1 MEKYQIIVVGAG
13 HAGIE
18 AALASSRMGK
28 QTLLLCIDVANV
40 GYMACNP
47 SIGGTSKGHLVREID
62 ALGGEMGI
70 NADKAAIQKK
80 MLNLA
85 KGPAVFS
92 LRAQEDKFLY
102 HQKMVETISN
112 QENLTVR
119 YEECKGITVKD
130 WKIQSVI
137 TDKNKYSAI
146 SVVLATGVYLDG
158 EIIIG
163 PYAKKSGPSGYK
175 RSEGLAE
182 SLKKN
187 GIDIRRFKTGTPARI
202 YRDSIDFTKLEEE
215 IVEETEHFSFMTD
228 KDLEIFEPCYLT
240 YTTPITHEIIKNNI
254 NDSPLYNGHI
264 TGIGPRYCPSIET
277 KIMRFSNKERHQIF
291 VEPEGLNSDEMYVQG
306 MSTSMPPKVQE
317 QMYHS
322 LPGFEKC
329 RFAKYGYAI
338 EYVAVNPLELKK
350 TLEHKKIKNL
360 FFAGQING
368 SSGYEEAAGQ
378 GIVAGINAAHKIDNK
393 PPFILNRDE
402 AYIGVLIDD
411 LVTKGTEEPYRMMT
425 ARAEHRLYLR
435 QDNADK
441 RLTQRGYEVGLV
453 TEERYKKYL
462 VKQKEIEMCIEDLNR
477 KLTKDEKKEIQD
489 KYNIRLIQGTVA
501 ELAKRPE
508 LKIMDVIKYLQGDQT
523 LEAKKAAVIEIKY
536 EGYLKK
542 QQAAIDAQ
550 KKIESKL
557 IPEDIDYSALKGLR
571 VEAREKLENIRPISI
586 GQASRISGVSPADV
600 SILIV
605 YLQKYRSDRR
615 EDKKEQK

>member
-1 MEKYQIIVVGAG
+1 MEKYQVVVVGAG

-18 AALASSRMGK
+18 AALASCRMGK
-28 QTLLLCIDVANV
+28 ETLLLCIDVSNV

-112 QENLTVR
+112 QKNLTVK
-119 YEECKGITVKD
+119 YEECKGIIVKD
-130 WKIQSVI
+130 EKIQGVE
-137 TDKNKYSAI
+137 TDKNKYSAMA
-146 SVVLATGVYLDG
+146 VVIATGVYLDG

-163 PYAKKSGPSGYK
+163 PYVKKSGPSGYK

-215 IVEETEHFSFMTD
+215 TVEETEHFSFMTD
-228 KDLEIFEPCYLT
+228 TALEISEPCYLT
-240 YTTPITHEIIKNNI
+240 YTTKETHEIIKKNI
-254 NDSPLYNGHI
+254 KDSPLYNGQI

-277 KIMRFSNKERHQIF
+277 KIMRFVDKERHQIF
-291 VEPEGLNSDEMYVQG
+291 VEPEGLKSDEMYVQG
-306 MSTSMPPKVQE
+306 MSTSMPPKIQE

-338 EYVAVNPLELKK
+338 EYVAVNPQELKR
-350 TLEHKKIKNL
+350 TLEHKKIANL

-378 GIVAGINAAHKIDNK
+378 GIVAGINAALKIDNK

-462 VKQKEIEMCIEDLNR
+462 AKQEEIKSCIEELKC

-508 LKIMDVIKYLQGDQT
+508 LKIADVIKYLQGDQSQ
-523 LEAKKAAVIEIKY
+523 EAKKAAVIEIKY
-536 EGYLKK
+536 DGYLKK

-550 KKIESKL
+550 KKIENKM
-557 IPEDIDYSALKGLR
+557 IPEDIDYRALKGLR
-571 VEAREKLENIRPISI
+571 VEAREKLEKINPISI
-586 GQASRISGVSPADV
+586 GQASRISGVSPADIF
-600 SILIV
+600 ILIV
-605 YLQKYRSDRR
+605 YLQKNR
-615 EDKKEQK
+615 ED